1 MKPFIPLMLLL
12 LSFRLLAQNTE
23 SVSPGQPTW
32 LSKNAHLSFPTGT
45 ISGSTVNDL
54 VLNTEAYLKNNL
66 SDLKNPNT
74 ALILTQNT
82 ASPYARYLTF
92 KQSFMGTE
100 IFGTSIKIGID
111 NQNKILSLISK
122 TLPVNTWPANI
133 SIPEPESSK
142 INTAIGNCDHFDIS
156 KIWFYSEET
165 CIPAYYVKCLKMD
178 GTRNDEVVLDRQYDI
193 VYESSLIQ
201 HYRYP
206 DSLVTMYVFYPDP
219 LTSAHSKYKP
229 PFSTYSLWNPF
240 PNTNNDSNSKALDSQ
255 MIPKQIRVSILNRD
269 SFILE
274 NQYVIEKDLG
284 PPYYTEFTFSKTPVF
299 HFNRDSS
306 AFRDLQIYYYINSWR
321 SHLSDMGYDSL
332 GNTQLTV
339 DPSGEEDDDSQF
351 YPPTSSTPGI
361 IYFGMGGEPDAED
374 ADVPTHE
381 YTHFLSYCACNNCA
395 HYGTERQALD
405 EGTAD
410 YFAASNSKA
419 IDTFGWRKVYNW
431 DGNNDASSPP
441 WNGRSC
447 AVHNIYPGALDTFN
461 YEIHACG
468 QLWSSALMQI
478 WDVIGRTKTDRI
490 MLETLYSMAGNILM
504 SDAAKLYLKSDSLL
518 YNYADKHTITNYFV
532 QRGFLPESAAISPAV
547 NSQVWY
553 KINTNYFSSAN
564 QVYLDFGIPQSG
576 TFALYDMTG
585 KLIREI
591 NVSNALHVEFNAP
604 AIANGIYILGVNT
617 GGLQKSFKLLK

>member
-1 MKPFIPLMLLL
+1 MKQL
-12 LSFRLLAQNTE
+12 LSLIIMLISFNLSAQNAE
-23 SVSPGQPTW
+23 NISPQEPTW
-32 LSKNAHLSFPTGT
+32 LSKSPQILFPSGIINGSSENELIKNAEL
-45 ISGSTVNDL
+45 
-54 VLNTEAYLKNNL
+54 YLKNNL
-66 SDLKNPNT
+66 SDLKSPNT
-74 ALILTQNT
+74 DLILSQNT

-92 KQSFMGTE
+92 KQGFMGTE

-111 NQNKILSLISK
+111 KQNKIISIISK
-122 TLPVNTWPANI
+122 TINVSSWPANI
-133 SIPEPESSK
+133 NIPDPSSSK
-142 INTAIGNCDHFDIS
+142 INASIGNNDHFETN
-156 KIWFYSEET
+156 KTWFYSDET

-178 GTRNDEVVLDRQYDI
+178 GSRNDEMVLSGQYDI
-193 VYESSLIQ
+193 IYQNSLIQ
-201 HYRYP
+201 NYRYP

-219 LTSAHSKYKP
+219 LTSAHSAYKP

-255 MIPKQIRVSILNRD
+255 MMPKKIRVSILNKD

-284 PPYYTEFTFSKTPVF
+284 PPYYTEFTYSKTPVF

-306 AFRDLQIYYYINSWR
+306 AFRDLQIYYYINNWR
-321 SHLSDMGYDSL
+321 SHLSDLGYDSL

-339 DPSGEEDDDSQF
+339 DPSGEEDDNSAF
-351 YPPTSSTPGI
+351 YPPTSSTTGI

-381 YTHFLSYCACNNCA
+381 YTHFLSYSACNNCA
-395 HYGTERQALD
+395 NNGIERQALD

-431 DGNNDASSPP
+431 DGNNAPEG
-441 WNGRSC
+441 WFGRSC
-447 AVHNIYPGALDTFN
+447 AVHNVYPGAMDSFN
-461 YEIHACG
+461 YEKHLCG

-478 WDVIGRTKTDRI
+478 WDVIGRTKADRI

-532 QRGFLPESAAISPAV
+532 QRGFLPQSAAISPVTNA
-547 NSQVWY
+547 QVWY
-553 KINTNYFSSAN
+553 KINTNYFSTAN
-564 QVYLDFGIPQSG
+564 KVYLDFEIPQTGSL
-576 TFALYDMTG
+576 ALYDITG
-585 KLIREI
+585 KLIKSI
-591 NVSNALHVEFNAP
+591 LISHTDHVEFNAP

-617 GGLQKSFKLLK
+617 QGLQKSFKMLK